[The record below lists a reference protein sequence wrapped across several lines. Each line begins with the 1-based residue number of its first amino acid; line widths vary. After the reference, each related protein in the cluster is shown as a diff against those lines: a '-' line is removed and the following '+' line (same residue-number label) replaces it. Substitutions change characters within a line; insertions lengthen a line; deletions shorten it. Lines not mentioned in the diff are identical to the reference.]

1 MRRAFFSSL
10 GGSTYGRKKPTCGFQ
25 AVEGID
31 GILLLNTPPKQRPK
45 FCQQRAIF
53 AKQIMFSFWE
63 GEEEAPQM
71 TGSSYVGTGMK
82 RLEIHINNIQDI
94 SRAADPFILT
104 KY

>member
-1 MRRAFFSSL
+1 
-10 GGSTYGRKKPTCGFQ
+10 
-25 AVEGID
+25 
-31 GILLLNTPPKQRPK
+31 
-45 FCQQRAIF
+45 
-53 AKQIMFSFWE
+53 MFSFWE